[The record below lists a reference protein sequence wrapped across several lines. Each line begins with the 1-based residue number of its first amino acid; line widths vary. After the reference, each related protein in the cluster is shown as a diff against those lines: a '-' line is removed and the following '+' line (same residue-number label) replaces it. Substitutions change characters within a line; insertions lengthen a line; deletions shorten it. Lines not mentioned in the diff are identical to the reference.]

1 MKKMI
6 TADRARFE
14 SGAQAYA
21 AYLEKPEGRLRLDLA
36 FANLQEFLPQVKAP
50 LCVLDVGGGTGA
62 TAVRLRRLGCNVTL
76 LDSSREMLQIAD
88 RIENILCGSGTITLK
103 HGDALRLADLFL
115 EGSFDVILCHNVLEF
130 VDDPDAVLR
139 GVASLVRGSSAVLSV
154 LVRNRAGEVLKAA
167 INEGDLESAERG
179 LDAEWGYESL
189 YGGRVRLFTPD
200 EIRAMLKRAQLEVIA
215 ERGVRV
221 LSDYL
226 PAKVSREADY
236 ERIFEL
242 ERKLGQR
249 PEFAAVARYTHYLA
263 RRSAKVSEDA
273 T

>member
-1 MKKMI
+1 MKKMT
-6 TADRARFE
+6 TADHARFQ

-21 AYLEKPEGRLRLDLA
+21 EYLKKPEGRLRLDLA
-36 FANLQEFLPQVKAP
+36 FANLQEFLPRSKDLLSA
-50 LCVLDVGGGTGA
+50 LDVGGGTGA
-62 TAVRLRRLGCNVTL
+62 TAGRLTRFGFNVTI
-76 LDSSREMLQIAD
+76 LDSSRDMLQIAD
-88 RIENILCGSGTITLK
+88 RVLSAVSGSEKIALK
-103 HGDALRLADLFL
+103 YGNAAQLANLFP
-115 EGSFDVILCHNVLEF
+115 EGSFDLVLCHNVLEF

-189 YGGRVRLFTPD
+189 YGGRVRLFTLD

-263 RRSAKVSEDA
+263 RHSAEVSEDG

>member
-1 MKKMI
+1 M
-6 TADRARFE
+6 F
-14 SGAQAYA
+14 
-21 AYLEKPEGRLRLDLA
+21 
-36 FANLQEFLPQVKAP
+36 
-50 LCVLDVGGGTGA
+50 
-62 TAVRLRRLGCNVTL
+62 
-76 LDSSREMLQIAD
+76 
-88 RIENILCGSGTITLK
+88 
-103 HGDALRLADLFL
+103 
-115 EGSFDVILCHNVLEF
+115 
-130 VDDPDAVLR
+130 
-139 GVASLVRGSSAVLSV
+139 SV

-167 INEGDLESAERG
+167 INEGDLESAECG

-263 RRSAKVSEDA
+263 RHSAEVSEDG